1 MSFTADRRARVVI
14 FSGPRATIQNSAALR
29 TSQSVRRARG
39 LAGADPAAPEA
50 LRSQHLAAPVTA
62 FVTAF
67 SAHPLEG
74 DAAELYGPVDGWLD
88 PASGE
93 FLSAADATG
102 AAGPDGWTPVYRV
115 TLDPADGPYPL
126 PYAATQANGEPWNG
140 PFDDAGN
147 ARQLFYPDASR
158 IVREIDHFGLD
169 GYGGNNLL
177 GGLADF
183 DFVRAAPSG
192 GYTKGQPAAERT
204 DTPTP
209 AGHRGEPGDLAPE
222 VLGENFFPY
231 MPMRQ
236 EPALPTLA
244 TLTNIVYD
252 TLAGGDYDGAIWLEG
267 SPTTEETVYWF
278 NLLIPTRRP
287 LIGNCSQYGHGVF
300 GNDGDHNLVQS
311 TAYIASRV
319 WADENGDDRVGTVMI
334 QNGQV
339 FTSREVQKAD
349 ARPGGYIAYG
359 GHGGIVGNTVEDP
372 VLSFV
377 PVARHTHT
385 SSLTLD
391 TLPTSVPGI
400 HGTPV
405 ETLDGDGHLLPSA
418 MPKVTVARYV
428 NYGQDDFSDSAD
440 SEVEILAR
448 IDKNLRDHPLSG
460 IVAEGSAPYGGVYE
474 SMRAALLQAV
484 FRGMP
489 VVAVGRGGGG
499 YAFGQSTMGG
509 LLVRGSNL
517 SAPKAR
523 ILLMASLL
531 KIGALPVPADPDAP
545 TAAELDAIRSKV
557 AEYQVVFDT
566 H

>member
-1 MSFTADRRARVVI
+1 MASLPAPRARIVV

-29 TSQSVRRARG
+29 TSQSVRRQRD
-39 LAGADPAAPEA
+39 LAGADETLPES
-50 LRSQHLAAPVTA
+50 LRAQRLAAPVTA
-62 FVTAF
+62 FVEAY
-67 SAHPLEG
+67 SAHPLER
-74 DAAELYGPVDGWLD
+74 DARELYGPVDGWLHPD
-88 PASGE
+88 
-93 FLSAADATG
+93 TG
-102 AAGPDGWTPVYRV
+102 AFSTEEVPGGTPVYEV
-115 TLDPADGPYPL
+115 TLDPSNGPYPL

-140 PFDDAGN
+140 PFDDAGH

-158 IVREIDHFGLD
+158 IVEEIDHFGLD

-177 GGLADF
+177 SSLADF

-192 GYTKGQPAAERT
+192 GYTRGQPAAERT

-209 AGHRGEPGDLAPE
+209 PGHRGEPGDLAAE
-222 VLGENFFPY
+222 VLGEHFFPY

-244 TLTNIVYD
+244 ALTNIVAD
-252 TLAGGDYDGAIWLEG
+252 TLAAGEYDGAIWLEG
-267 SPTTEETVYWF
+267 SPTTEETIYWL
-278 NLLIPTRRP
+278 NLVIGTTKP

-311 TAYIASRV
+311 ATYIASRV
-319 WADENGDDRVGTVMI
+319 WADASGHDRVGAVMI

-339 FTSREVQKAD
+339 FTAREVQKAD
-349 ARPGGYIAYG
+349 ARPGGYVAYG
-359 GHGGIVGNTVEDP
+359 GHGGIVGNTVEQP
-372 VLSFV
+372 VLSFL

-385 SSLTLD
+385 SELTLA
-391 TLPTSVPGI
+391 TLPPSVPGL
-400 HGTPV
+400 GGQV
-405 ETLDGDGHLLPSA
+405 VQTLTEAGHLRPES
-418 MPKVTVARYV
+418 MPKVTIARYV

-448 IDKNLRDHPLSG
+448 IEKNLRDHPLAG
-460 IVAEGSAPYGGVYE
+460 MVAEGSAPYGGVYE
-474 SMRAALLQAV
+474 SMAAALLRGV

-509 LLVRGSNL
+509 LLIRGSNL

-531 KIGALPVPADPDAP
+531 KFGTLPLPVDADAP
-545 TAAELDAIRSKV
+545 TPVELDAIRARV
-557 AEYQVVFDT
+557 ADYQRVFDT

>member
-1 MSFTADRRARVVI
+1 MTFSPASRASVVI

-29 TSQSVRRARG
+29 TSQSVRQARG
-39 LAGADPAAPEA
+39 LAGADESLPES
-50 LRSQHLAAPVTA
+50 LRAQQLAAPVTA
-62 FVTAF
+62 YVKAF
-67 SAHPLEG
+67 SAHPLEK
-74 DAAELYGPVDGWLD
+74 DAQELYGPVDGWLD

-93 FLSAADATG
+93 FSADAR
-102 AAGPDGWTPVYRV
+102 DGWTPVYEV
-115 TLDPADGPYPL
+115 TLDPAKGPFPL
-126 PYAATQANGEPWNG
+126 PYAATQANGEPWDG
-140 PFDDAGN
+140 PFDDNGT

-158 IVREIDHFGLD
+158 IVAEIDRFGLD
-169 GYGGNNLL
+169 GYGGNNLMS
-177 GGLADF
+177 GVADF

-204 DTPTP
+204 DS
-209 AGHRGEPGDLAPE
+209 ALLGSEHGDLPPE
-222 VLGENFFPY
+222 VLGEDFFPY

-244 TLTNIVYD
+244 ALTNIVYD
-252 TLAGGDYDGAIWLEG
+252 TLTNGDYDGAIWLEG
-267 SPTTEETVYWF
+267 SPTTEETVYWL
-278 NLLIPTRRP
+278 NLVIPTRRP

-311 TAYIASRV
+311 VNYIASGV
-319 WADENGDDRVGTVMI
+319 WADEQGDDRVGAVMI

-377 PVARHTHT
+377 PVARHTST
-385 SSLTLD
+385 SALRLD
-391 TLPTSVPGI
+391 RLPDAVPG
-400 HGTPV
+400 
-405 ETLDGDGHLLPSA
+405 LNGDAVVTRDDAGHLRPEA
-418 MPKVTVARYV
+418 MPKVTIARYV

-448 IDKNLRDHPLSG
+448 IEKNLRDHPLSG
-460 IVAEGSAPYGGVYE
+460 LVAEGSAPYGGVYE
-474 SMRAALLQAV
+474 SMRAALLKGV

-499 YAFGQSTMGG
+499 YAFGQSTIGG
-509 LLVRGSNL
+509 LFIRGSNL

-523 ILLMASLL
+523 ILLMACLL
-531 KIGALPVPADPDAP
+531 KFGALPLPADPEAP
-545 TAAELDAIRSKV
+545 TPAELDAIRAAV
-557 AEYQVVFDT
+557 AEYQTVFDT